1 MKSGVSMTLH
11 DSRILTG
18 HNSPTGT
25 AEEAE
30 LLTIA
35 ADVGS
40 PRGDGG
46 EPRRQSGV
54 GRSRC
59 DARVA
64 TTRQTRLR
72 RDICGRKVP
81 GKA

>member
-1 MKSGVSMTLH
+1 MTVH

-25 AEEAE
+25 EASSRAPPF
-30 LLTIA
+30 IA

-46 EPRRQSGV
+46 ERRRQSGV
-54 GRSRC
+54 ERSCC

-64 TTRQTRLR
+64 TTRRTRPR
-72 RDICGRKVP
+72 RDICGRKMP
-81 GKA
+81 GKG